1 MNSPNLIKRILRTRW
16 IERWDAMQAL
26 WRVVCVRV
34 LLATIGIRRA
44 QRLLLR
50 PRHSAPARSDPVLW
64 ERRVVAIRRAAARVP
79 GAVCLARSLTLC
91 WWMHSAGLQP
101 ELRMGVRLG
110 ERGAEGHAWA
120 VLAGKALDESDEVI
134 ATYQL
139 IAW

>member
-1 MNSPNLIKRILRTRW
+1 MTAPNLISRIRRTSW
-16 IERWDAMQAL
+16 IERCDAVQAL

-34 LLATIGIRRA
+34 LLATVGIRRA

-50 PRHSAPARSDPVLW
+50 PRADAPAAADPVLW
-64 ERRVVAIRRAAARVP
+64 DRRVVAIRRAAARVP

-91 WWMHSAGLQP
+91 WWMRAAGLQP

-110 ERGAEGHAWA
+110 NRGAEGHAWA

-134 ATYQL
+134 ATYQQ

>member
-1 MNSPNLIKRILRTRW
+1 MNPPGLITRILRTTW
-16 IERWDAMQAL
+16 TERWDALQAL
-26 WRVVCVRV
+26 WRVGCVRV
-34 LLATIGIRRA
+34 LLATVGIRRA

-50 PRHSAPARSDPVLW
+50 PRARSQAPADAALW
-64 ERRVVAIRRAAARVP
+64 DRRVVAIRRAAARVP

-91 WWMHSAGLQP
+91 WWMHTAGLQP

-110 ERGAEGHAWA
+110 DRGAEGHAWA

-134 ATYQL
+134 ASYQL